1 MRTTITLEP
10 DVVDLLQRSTRE
22 HGLSFKQA
30 VNAAIRQGLAESAPT
45 TRYVVPVRDLGHP
58 TVPLTK
64 ALALAAELEND
75 EIIRKMELGK

>member
-10 DVVDLLQRSTRE
+10 DVVDLLERSRRE
-22 HGLSFKQA
+22 HGLSFKQT

-45 TRYVVPVRDLGHP
+45 MRYVVPVRDLGHP

-75 EIIRKMELGK
+75 EIRRKMELGK